1 LILLQALQLA
11 EAVNSRP
18 WSQGI
23 TSGEDISSLISAAV
37 IWTMTFGVAM
47 MMGMSVF

>member
-1 LILLQALQLA
+1 MIPAMVLKHIEEPTGKRIAQSLILLQALQLA

-23 TSGEDISSLISAAV
+23 N
-37 IWTMTFGVAM
+37 
-47 MMGMSVF
+47 